1 MSSRC
6 HYCEDFYFILYK
18 LELSVSLQNQSNED
32 ESLPVVGSV
41 CKSTFSDI
49 WWQSESSKI
58 CRMLKSSKAIQ
69 FSESILGSDT
79 DNTSWIIEVKYWN
92 EIMNVFWKEHL
103 TVKCTNTQY
112 QHLTQLSLDL
122 RKVVITKIIFLIINN
137 LQFYLL
143 AI

>member
-49 WWQSESSKI
+49 
-58 CRMLKSSKAIQ
+58 
-69 FSESILGSDT
+69 
-79 DNTSWIIEVKYWN
+79 
-92 EIMNVFWKEHL
+92 
-103 TVKCTNTQY
+103 
-112 QHLTQLSLDL
+112 
-122 RKVVITKIIFLIINN
+122 
-137 LQFYLL
+137 
-143 AI
+143 